1 MHTER
6 EEKMDKP
13 VMKVIGLG
21 GGGSNAVNRMIEL
34 GIKEVEFVAANTDIQ
49 VLDTC
54 LAPVKIQLGPKLTKG
69 MGAGGNPQI
78 GEAAAVESKREI
90 ASALE
95 GADIIF
101 LTAGMGGGTG
111 TGSIPVAAKI
121 AKEMGAITVAIV
133 TTPFSFE
140 MHRRRQNADWGLDK
154 LYPHCDT
161 VITVSN
167 DKLLRAHSANLPMD
181 IAFRLADDL
190 LRQAIQGITELISHP
205 GMINVSYMHILNQ
218 FRSGGGSVLAIGRA
232 RGENATLKAV
242 QQALAHP
249 LLDDILL
256 QDASS
261 VIANFSGSD
270 SMTFFELAEALTFIH
285 EQTPVETEL
294 IPGVRNDNSLGDTVE
309 VILILTGVTGK
320 DMVPHWIDELEQD
333 IVPEKKNDP
342 VIIEFTEQAMPQLSE
357 SQRIIRKSAEK
368 KSIPLMDSKYTHPST
383 AEFDIPAFLRK
394 RVTVDSDV

>member
-1 MHTER
+1 
-6 EEKMDKP
+6 MDKP

-34 GIKEVEFVAANTDIQ
+34 GIKDVEFIAANTDKQ
-49 VLDTC
+49 VLDTS
-54 LAPVKIQLGPKLTKG
+54 LAPAKIQLGPKLTKG

-90 ASALE
+90 AKALE
-95 GADIIF
+95 GAEIIF

-121 AKEMGAITVAIV
+121 AKELGAITVAIV
-133 TTPFSFE
+133 TTPFGFE

-167 DKLLRAHSANLPMD
+167 DKLLRDHSANLPMD

-205 GMINVSYMHILNQ
+205 GVINVSYMHILNQ

-232 RGENATLKAV
+232 RGENKTLKAV

-249 LLDDILL
+249 LLDDISLH
-256 QDASS
+256 DASS

-270 SMTFFELAEALTFIH
+270 SMTLFELAEALTFIH
-285 EQTPVETEL
+285 EQTPVETEV
-294 IPGVRNDNSLGDTVE
+294 IPGVRNDNSLADMAE

-320 DMVPHWIDELEQD
+320 NKSPRWIDELESD
-333 IVPEKKNDP
+333 GVAKEKAVP
-342 VIIEFTEQAMPQLSE
+342 VIMEFTEQPMPQLSE
-357 SQRIIRKSAEK
+357 SQRILRKSADQ
-368 KSIPLMDSKYTHPST
+368 KSIPLVSSKYTHPST

-394 RVTVDSDV
+394 RVTVNSDV

>member
-1 MHTER
+1 
-6 EEKMDKP
+6 MDKP

-34 GIKEVEFVAANTDIQ
+34 GIQEVEFIAANTDIQ

-69 MGAGGNPQI
+69 MGAGGNPQT
-78 GEAAAVESKREI
+78 GEAAAIESKREI
-90 ASALE
+90 ARALE

-121 AKEMGAITVAIV
+121 AKETGAITVAIV

-167 DKLLRAHSANLPMD
+167 DKLLRSHSANLPMD

-190 LRQAIQGITELISHP
+190 LRQAIQGITDLISHP

-232 RGENATLKAV
+232 RGENKTLKAV

-249 LLDDILL
+249 LLDDISLE
-256 QDASS
+256 DASS

-270 SMTFFELAEALTFIH
+270 SMTFFELAEALTYIH

-294 IPGVRNDNSLGDTVE
+294 IPGIRNDNSMADMVE

-320 DMVPHWIDELEQD
+320 DKVPRWIDELEQD
-333 IVPEKKNDP
+333 IVPEKKSNP
-342 VIIEFTEQAMPQLSE
+342 VIMEFKEQPVALLSE
-357 SQRIIRKSAEK
+357 SQKMIRKSVEQQPV
-368 KSIPLMDSKYTHPST
+368 PLVSSKYTHPST

>member
-1 MHTER
+1 
-6 EEKMDKP
+6 MDKP

-34 GIKEVEFVAANTDIQ
+34 GIKDVEFIAANTDIQ

-90 ASALE
+90 STALE

-111 TGSIPVAAKI
+111 TGSIPVTAKI

-232 RGENATLKAV
+232 RGEKATLKAV

-320 DMVPHWIDELEQD
+320 DKVPRWIDELEQD

-342 VIIEFTEQAMPQLSE
+342 VIIEFTEHPAPQLSD
-357 SQRIIRKSAEK
+357 SQRIIRKGVEK
-368 KSIPLMDSKYTHPST
+368 KAIPLIDSKYTHPST

-394 RVTVDSDV
+394 RVTVDSNV

>member
-1 MHTER
+1 ME
-6 EEKMDKP
+6 KP

-34 GIKEVEFVAANTDIQ
+34 GIKEVEFVAANTDKQ

-232 RGENATLKAV
+232 RGENKTLKAV
-242 QQALAHP
+242 EQALAHP

-256 QDASS
+256 EDASS

-320 DMVPHWIDELEQD
+320 DKVPHWIDKLEHD

-342 VIIEFTEQAMPQLSE
+342 VIIEFNEQPMPQLSE
-357 SQRIIRKSAEK
+357 SQRIILKSAEK

-394 RVTVDSDV
+394 RVTVDSNV